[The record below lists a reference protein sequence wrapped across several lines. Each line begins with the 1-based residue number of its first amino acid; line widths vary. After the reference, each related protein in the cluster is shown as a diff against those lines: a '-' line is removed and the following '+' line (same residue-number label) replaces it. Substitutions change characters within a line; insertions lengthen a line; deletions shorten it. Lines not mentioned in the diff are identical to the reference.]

1 MGGRQSKEDGVAVV
15 DSEQYH
21 RVSYRAYTRSYLYN
35 KPAFT
40 SWDHPGY
47 LPYRRHYNFRSVHYD
62 RPPRASAEQL
72 RPFTV
77 EGTEQEPHLP
87 PPVPDPRYSL
97 VAEEEESADC
107 DGTWCGDV
115 TSSVHACID

>member
-1 MGGRQSKEDGVAVV
+1 MGGKESKEDGPTVV

-35 KPAFT
+35 KPAFP

-47 LPYRRHYNFRSVHYD
+47 LPYRRHYAFRSVHYD
-62 RPPRASAEQL
+62 RPPQATVDQL

-77 EGTEQEPHLP
+77 EGTEQEPNPP

-97 VAEEEESADC
+97 VAEEDAGPDC
-107 DGTWCGDV
+107 DGT
-115 TSSVHACID
+115 